1 MSLKRT
7 SRKGSAILVGAILIA
22 ILVTGIAIQQIR
34 FGGPMHRV
42 NQQFSDLTADILPP
56 PLYVIE
62 SYLETTQAVAATA
75 DGIGAPGSAE
85 GHAGRLAQLER
96 QFNERAQVWENS
108 DLTSALKATLV
119 PRVIS
124 TGKAFWQEV
133 DTQFVPALR
142 ANNRDGVLASYNNL
156 SRLYGEHRQA
166 VDALV
171 AGAADQQ
178 GQLVQSSQS
187 TLLIV
192 GILLSVIALSV
203 IGVLVAGVRLFD
215 RKIIS
220 PIENT
225 AGVLR
230 QMANGQIDV
239 DLGEASPHA
248 AQDDEIGAMLEA
260 ARVFRDALHTRIAHE
275 REQQE
280 VVARL
285 DDALTELAD
294 GNLSYRIDHPM
305 AADYERL
312 RVAFNRTM
320 EALSETLVQV
330 SETSQTVSC
339 GANEIHAAAGDLAH
353 RTEHQANRLE
363 AAAHALNEVTALVSR
378 TAQDSLEVA
387 TAIVSAQDEARASA
401 DVVAQTI
408 TAMSEIET
416 SARAIVQIIG
426 TIDGLAFQTN
436 LLALNAGVEAA
447 RAGEAGKG
455 FAVVANEVRA
465 LSDRSKE
472 AAEEIRRLITASSEQ
487 VVSGVGLVNSSG
499 QMLQSIVT
507 GISDIAGRVQ
517 DITDAANRQAA
528 SLREVSQV
536 VNEMDSATQQNAA
549 MVEETTAAARSLSTE
564 AGMLRQRVAV
574 FQTGGRGKP
583 VRAAAPSAK
592 FALAS

>member
-22 ILVTGIAIQQIR
+22 IVVTGIAIQQIR
-34 FGGPMHRV
+34 FGGPMHRA

-75 DGIGAPGSAE
+75 DGLGALTGAE
-85 GHAGRLAQLER
+85 GHAGRLAELEK
-96 QFNERAQVWENS
+96 QFNDRAAVWENS
-108 DLTSALKATLV
+108 DLTSELKATLV
-119 PRVIS
+119 PRVIT

-133 DTQFVPALR
+133 DNRFVPALR
-142 ANNRDGVLASYNNL
+142 ANNREAVLASYPNL
-156 SRLYGEHRQA
+156 TRLYTEHRQA

-171 AGAADQQ
+171 AAAADQQ
-178 GQLVQSSQS
+178 SQLVESSQS
-187 TLLIV
+187 TLLVV
-192 GILLSVIALSV
+192 GLLLSAIALVV
-203 IGVLVAGVRLFD
+203 IGVLVGSVRLFD
-215 RKIIS
+215 RKILS

-225 AGVLR
+225 ADVLR
-230 QMANGQIDV
+230 EMASGRYDV
-239 DLGEASPHA
+239 DLGEAGHGTER
-248 AQDDEIGAMLEA
+248 DDEIGAMLAA
-260 ARVFRDALHTRIAHE
+260 ARVFRDALQARMERE
-275 REQQE
+275 REQRE

-294 GNLSYRIDHPM
+294 GNLSYRIDDPM

-363 AAAHALNEVTALVSR
+363 AAAHALNEVTALVTR

-472 AAEEIRRLITASSEQ
+472 AAEEIRRLITASSQQ
-487 VVSGVGLVNSSG
+487 VVSGVGLVNDSG

-507 GISDIAGRVQ
+507 GISEIAGRVQ

-528 SLREVSQV
+528 SLREVSSV

-549 MVEETTAAARSLSTE
+549 MVEETTAAARSLSSE
-564 AGMLRQRVAV
+564 AGMLRQKVSV
-574 FQTGGRGKP
+574 FRTSGRAMP
-583 VRAAAPSAK
+583 ARSPAP